1 MLMGDSFCLAVK
13 SSATPDEAKDLTLD
27 ATHIRKCDLLFL
39 RQNVELTMRT
49 FQKNRSRCP
58 RHSPGQVIP
67 RVTAAACLKENVLK
81 SSYRKSLRFHSEIQ
95 KKFTTF
101 YLAET

>member
-1 MLMGDSFCLAVK
+1 MWDAFCLAGK

-67 RVTAAACLKENVLK
+67 RVTAAACLKENVPSPHIESHFFSIPK
-81 SSYRKSLRFHSEIQ
+81 S
-95 KKFTTF
+95 
-101 YLAET
+101 